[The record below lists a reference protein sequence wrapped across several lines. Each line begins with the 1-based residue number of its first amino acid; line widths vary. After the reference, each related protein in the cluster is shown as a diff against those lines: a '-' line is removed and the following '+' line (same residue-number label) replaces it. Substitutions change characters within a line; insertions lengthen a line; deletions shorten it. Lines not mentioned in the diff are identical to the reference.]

1 MEEKLVKVFTDGS
14 SIANGKPNCI
24 SGSGVF
30 FPKSGLSYSINSTE
44 ASKIC
49 NIPLEIQSN
58 NVAEL
63 FGILL
68 ALILTEDKTVELM
81 IYSDSMYCINSICVW
96 SKNWAKNNWIT
107 STSSPVKNK
116 GILQKILEE
125 KAKFKAVYFKH
136 VRGHKKEPEDKNSEE
151 WFNWFGND
159 KSDLLAF
166 YSIRYI
172 KVTHN

>member
-1 MEEKLVKVFTDGS
+1 MEENVVKVFTDGS
-14 SIANGKPNCI
+14 SINNGGKKCI
-24 SGSGVF
+24 SGSGIF
-30 FPKSGLSYSINSTE
+30 FSKSGLSYSMNSTE
-44 ASKIC
+44 ASKLC
-49 NIPLEIQSN
+49 DIPLKVQSN
-58 NVAEL
+58 NVGEL
-63 FGILL
+63 LGILL

-96 SKNWAKNNWIT
+96 SKNWVKNSWIT
-107 STSSPVKNK
+107 STSTPVKNK

-159 KSDLLAF
+159 KADQLAF
-166 YSIRYI
+166 YSIRERA
-172 KVTHN
+172 

>member
-1 MEEKLVKVFTDGS
+1 MEENVVKVFTDGS
-14 SIANGKPNCI
+14 SINNGGKKCI
-24 SGSGVF
+24 SGSGVY
-30 FPKSGLSYSINSTE
+30 FPDSGVEISMNSTE
-44 ASKIC
+44 ASKLC
-49 NIPLEIQSN
+49 DIPLEMQSN
-58 NVAEL
+58 NVGEL

-96 SKNWAKNNWIT
+96 SKNWAKNSWIT
-107 STSSPVKNK
+107 SGGTPAKNK

-136 VRGHKKEPEDKNSEE
+136 VRGHKKEPELNNSEE

-159 KSDLLAF
+159 KADRLAF
-166 YSIRYI
+166 YSIRERA
-172 KVTHN
+172 

>member
-14 SIANGKPNCI
+14 SIANGKPECI
-24 SGSGVF
+24 SGSGIY
-30 FPKSGLSYSINSTE
+30 FPDSGVEISMNSTE
-44 ASKIC
+44 ASKLC
-49 NIPLEIQSN
+49 DIPLEYKSN
-58 NVAEL
+58 NVGEL
-63 FGILL
+63 LGILL
-68 ALILTEDKTVELM
+68 ALILTEDKSKELM

-96 SKNWAKNNWIT
+96 SKNWAKNSWIT
-107 STSSPVKNK
+107 SGGSPVKNK

-159 KSDLLAF
+159 KADRLAF
-166 YSIRYI
+166 FSIR
-172 KVTHN
+172 VRA